1 MRILIIE
8 DNDIKLNRTINYLK
22 KASNVPLDIHTAN
35 TVQLAKR
42 FLKQNQYDRVII
54 DMQLPTIAGRG
65 IDLEGGISI
74 LLYLPTTMNENTKR
88 VINSSSDETRGVLD
102 KNNFKNEI
110 LIINNSG
117 RNNTNE
123 FTEFLK

>member
-22 KASNVPLDIHTAN
+22 KTSDIPLDIHTAN

-65 IDLEGGISI
+65 IDQEGGISI

-88 VINSSSDETRGVLD
+88 VSLTQVVSKRSFHRFYIVC
-102 KNNFKNEI
+102 I
-110 LIINNSG
+110 SG
-117 RNNTNE
+117 
-123 FTEFLK
+123 

>member
-22 KASNVPLDIHTAN
+22 KASNIPLDIHTAN

-65 IDLEGGISI
+65 IDQEGGISI